1 MRPRPRRPRP
11 TRRSPVL
18 RPSPT
23 CRRTRRT
30 SDRCQGV
37 RVGGGTGRGCVP
49 GVGAA
54 EGAGLA
60 DGDDDGEALRL
71 AEGDGEAV
79 SPDVSPVGLSVP
91 GAELPA
97 GKVYCPPYT

>member
-1 MRPRPRRPRP
+1 MRPRSHRPRP
-11 TRRSPVL
+11 ARRSPVL

-23 CRRTRRT
+23 CRRTRPT

-37 RVGGGTGRGCVP
+37 RVGVGTGAGVVF

-54 EGAGLA
+54 EGAGVD
-60 DGDDDGEALRL
+60 DGDDDGEAIGL
-71 AEGDGEAV
+71 GDGEAV
-79 SPDVSPVGLSVP
+79 SPDVAPVGLSVP